1 MPVGVFFIVLA
12 VHPFH
17 FFDTCS
23 EFKLA
28 VEARLSSRTERQ
40 KRGRSGS
47 FHFSHPDNPQGA
59 RFRLHGAT
67 HAFSDVTC

>member
-28 VEARLSSRTERQ
+28 VEARLSSITERQ
-40 KRGRSGS
+40 KRGEGGS
-47 FHFSHPDNPQGA
+47 FHFSHPDNAAGSRSRLQGV
-59 RFRLHGAT
+59 T
-67 HAFSDVTC
+67 HAFSDGAC